1 VSEDRGSVRVPYMN
15 PGFSGRFLSF
25 QVDSECF
32 QVDSG
37 SPEQAQDF
45 RYQKKNVLTL
55 CSDPR
60 VGPVACGESIG
71 GPGGD
76 NCDPTIFR

>member
-1 VSEDRGSVRVPYMN
+1 MPSMN

-25 QVDSECF
+25 RVDSECF

-37 SPEQAQDF
+37 SPEQAEDF
-45 RYQKKNVLTL
+45 RYQKKNFLTL

-60 VGPVACGESIG
+60 VGPVARAESIG
-71 GPGGD
+71 GPGSD
-76 NCDPTIFR
+76 NCDPKIFR